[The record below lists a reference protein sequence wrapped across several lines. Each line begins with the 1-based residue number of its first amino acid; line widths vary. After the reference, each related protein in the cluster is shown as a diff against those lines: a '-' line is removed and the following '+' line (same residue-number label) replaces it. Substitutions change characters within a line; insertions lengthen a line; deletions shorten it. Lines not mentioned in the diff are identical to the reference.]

1 MTNDQ
6 KKSLRAA
13 LAALSQNY
21 VYPADA
27 RLAKECVQN
36 VLTAHLDAFEE
47 VWYQIESSPEGT
59 TDEWVNSGY
68 GQFDTREALDKK
80 LVELRDRERYPSHA
94 GFQFRGIRVTHI
106 EEVQVPIL

>member
-6 KKSLRAA
+6 KKSLLAA
-13 LAALSQNY
+13 VAALSQNY

-47 VWYQIESSPEGT
+47 VYYELESQNAGDSAG
-59 TDEWVNSGY
+59 DWVNSGW
-68 GQFDTREALDKK
+68 GQWDTLEAAQTAKTSVENRPDAAFDYRIVRVTITREVL
-80 LVELRDRERYPSHA
+80 
-94 GFQFRGIRVTHI
+94 
-106 EEVQVPIL
+106 